1 MDDHHHHHG
10 VREAGADQIRK
21 GLNWLV
27 GGLAL
32 LTLVGVVVFWP
43 RGEGPDLRASTEGLI
58 YVDATVTEVDT
69 TSCTDVDEQLETD
82 CQSVTVRLTSGP
94 EDNDLATFLSS
105 QIDFSAPTFEVG
117 DRVVLLYNRLAP
129 EEFQYSFVE
138 YQRTTPLL
146 WLAALFVVVVLVVAR
161 WMGLRALVGLAV
173 SLAIIVAFLLPALL
187 RDANP
192 VAVALITTSVI
203 AFAALYIAHGIRP
216 ATTVALVGTLVSVVV
231 ITLGAAVLAAAAELS
246 GLNDENFQTLRV
258 TAAALDLRGIVIAGM
273 VIGALGVLDD
283 VTVTQV
289 SAVQELRAA
298 NPRLPGRD
306 LYRRAM
312 RIGRDH
318 IASTINT
325 LVLAYAGASLGLL
338 LFLEQ
343 EGRQLGRV
351 LTREVIAVEIVRALV
366 GSIGLVLSVPI
377 TTALAVVALDS
388 QDDRGS
394 SVGGRER
401 GPAGGAGSGDRPTD
415 LEESGRDRGAP
426 DEEPPSA
433 APVWDDFAP
442 SDDLDL

>member
-1 MDDHHHHHG
+1 MGEHHHHG
-10 VREAGADQIRK
+10 PSGPSPAQVRR

-27 GGLAL
+27 GAIAV
-32 LTLVGVVVFWP
+32 LTLGGVVALWP

-58 YVDATVTEVDT
+58 YVDATVNAVDS
-69 TSCTDVDEQLETD
+69 TSCTDVDEQLETE
-82 CQSVTVRLTSGP
+82 CQDVTVRITSGP
-94 EDNDLATFLSS
+94 RDNDLATFLSS
-105 QIDFSAPTFEVG
+105 QIDFSAPVFEPG
-117 DRVVLLYNRLAP
+117 DQVVLLYNRLAP

-146 WLAALFVVVVLVVAR
+146 WLTAVFVLVVLVVAR
-161 WMGLRALVGLAV
+161 WMGARALVGLGL
-173 SLAIIVAFLLPALL
+173 SLAVIVTFLLPALL
-187 RDANP
+187 RDQNP
-192 VAVALITTSVI
+192 LAVALVATTVI
-203 AFAALYIAHGIRP
+203 AFAALYVAHGIRP
-216 ATTVALVGTLVSVVV
+216 ATTVALVGTLASIVV
-231 ITLGAAVLAAAAELS
+231 ITLGAAVVAGAAELS
-246 GLNDENFQTLRV
+246 GLSDENVQTLRV

-298 NPRLPGRD
+298 NPTLPGRA
-306 LYRRAM
+306 LYRSAM

-325 LVLAYAGASLGLL
+325 LVLAYTGASLALL

-377 TTALAVVALDS
+377 TTALAVVTLAPG
-388 QDDRGS
+388 DDAADADTDDTEHARDGADPS
-394 SVGGRER
+394 RRDKGHE
-401 GPAGGAGSGDRPTD
+401 PA
-415 LEESGRDRGAP
+415 
-426 DEEPPSA
+426 
-433 APVWDDFAP
+433 WDDFAP
-442 SDDLDL
+442 PDSLDL

>member
-10 VREAGADQIRK
+10 VRAAGADQVRT

-27 GGLAL
+27 GGLAV
-32 LTLVGVVVFWP
+32 LTLLGVVVLWP

-58 YVDATVTEVDT
+58 YVDATVTAVDT
-69 TSCTDVDEQLETD
+69 TSCTDVDEQLETE
-82 CQSVTVRLTSGP
+82 CQSVTVRITSGP

-105 QIDFSAPTFEVG
+105 QIDFSAPTFETG

-138 YQRTTPLL
+138 FQRTTPLL
-146 WLAALFVVVVLVVAR
+146 WLSAVFVVVVLVVAR

-173 SLAIIVAFLLPALL
+173 SLAIIVTFLLPALL

-192 VAVALITTSVI
+192 VAVALVTTSVI

-231 ITLGAAVLAAAAELS
+231 ITLGAGVLAAAAELS

-377 TTALAVVALDS
+377 TTALAVIALGTR
-388 QDDRGS
+388 DDAEGVS
-394 SVGGRER
+394 ER
-401 GPAGGAGSGDRPTD
+401 GDGAPEDGPTGPEGPDRDRPVPQD
-415 LEESGRDRGAP
+415 QAP
-426 DEEPPSA
+426 
-433 APVWDDFAP
+433 APTPAWDDFAP
-442 SDDLDL
+442 PDDLDL

>member
-10 VREAGADQIRK
+10 VREAGAAQIRK

-69 TSCTDVDEQLETD
+69 TSCTDVDEQLETE

-105 QIDFSAPTFEVG
+105 QIDFSAPTFEAG

-161 WMGLRALVGLAV
+161 WMGLRALVGLAI
-173 SLAIIVAFLLPALL
+173 SLAIIVTFLLPALL

-377 TTALAVVALDS
+377 TTALAVVALETPDG
-388 QDDRGS
+388 DGAL
-394 SVGGRER
+394 VGGH
-401 GPAGGAGSGDRPTD
+401 GGDPAGAAGAGDRPTRP
-415 LEESGRDRGAP
+415 EESGRARAAP
-426 DEEPPSA
+426 DEEPRA